1 MNEIKIPASELILN
15 EDGSIYHLHLH
26 PEQIAPT
33 IITVGDQDRVAA
45 ISKYFDVIEHKVENR
60 EFFTHTGRIGNTPIT
75 VLSTGIGTDNIDIV
89 FNELHALTAID
100 FNKLTYLKEPKSLD
114 IIRLGTSGAL
124 IPAIPLDTVLL
135 TEYAIGLEGLM
146 NFYPYDKSEIEL
158 AMEKNMLACLQTNF
172 SFIKP
177 YACKASDKLINQ
189 FKEDMYL
196 GITATCQGFYHP
208 QGRSISNDAH
218 FNSILADLKA
228 WKTNEKV
235 ITNFEME
242 TAGILGLARYFGFNA
257 CSINLILANRANQT
271 FSKNPALKMNALI
284 EQVLAKITL

>member
-1 MNEIKIPASELILN
+1 MSDIKIPASELILN

-45 ISKYFDVIEHKVENR
+45 ISKHFDAIEHKVENR
-60 EFFTHTGRIGNTPIT
+60 EFFTHTGRIGNLPIT

-146 NFYPYDKSEIEL
+146 NFYPYNKSEIEL
-158 AMEKNMLACLQTNF
+158 EMEKNMLQCLAQNF

-189 FKEDMYL
+189 FKEDMCL

-208 QGRSISNDAH
+208 QGRSISNDPH
-218 FNSILADLKA
+218 FNSILSDLKA
-228 WKTNEKV
+228 WKTNENV
-235 ITNFEME
+235 ISNFEME

-271 FSKNPALKMNALI
+271 FSKNPALKINALI
-284 EQVLAKITL
+284 EKVLAKISL